1 MILNSRRLAALLAT
15 GVVLIAL
22 ALWVSSRKPTESTD
36 EAGQLVLPGLEQSV
50 NAITEVRLL
59 KGDGT
64 RTTLRK
70 GASDWLIVE
79 RGFPA
84 DGSRVRKLLLDMA
97 QLKVVEDK
105 TTDPASYAEIGVED
119 VSSPKAGGTRIEL
132 VEPAKTVG
140 LIIGNASGAHS
151 SYVRVAGAK
160 QSFLA
165 SPQILPEADPR
176 RWLDE
181 NVIDVSESRVKD
193 VMEHP
198 ATGPGYTVTRP
209 SAQVAV
215 FSVPDLPK
223 GRELS
228 SVSAAN
234 PVASALSSLTLD
246 DILKPTTTAAFP
258 DHATFQTFDGLT
270 VDVLGRKD
278 GDRRFIELKARSAAK
293 STEQEAQALNSRFG
307 GWDIEVLGY
316 KYDSLFQPLDGLL
329 KPLPVVA
336 KSATKGKGVHKVP
349 NFMKAK
355 AEGEAP
361 QK

>member
-1 MILNSRRLAALLAT
+1 MMLNSRRLTVLIAA
-15 GVVLIAL
+15 GVAVIAL
-22 ALWVSSRKPTESTD
+22 ALWVSSRQPTSDQEHSG
-36 EAGQLVLPGLEQSV
+36 ELVLPGLEHSV
-50 NAITEVRLL
+50 NSITEVHLY

-70 GASDWLIVE
+70 GTNDWLILE

-84 DGSRVRKLLLDMA
+84 DGSRVRKLLLDLA

-105 TTDPASYAEIGVED
+105 TTDPASYPEIGVED

-132 VEPAKTVG
+132 VEPGKTLSLIVG
-140 LIIGNASGAHS
+140 NPSGTDS
-151 SYVRVAGAK
+151 SFVRVAGTG
-160 QSFLA
+160 QSLLV

-181 NVIDVSESRVKD
+181 NVIDVSQSRVKD
-193 VMEHP
+193 VAEHP
-198 ATGPGYTVTRP
+198 AAGPAYTVTRP
-209 SAQVAV
+209 SAKVAD
-215 FSVPDLPK
+215 FTVPDLPK
-223 GRELS
+223 GRELA

-234 PVASALSSLTLD
+234 PLASALTSLTLD
-246 DILKPTTTAAFP
+246 DIHKSTSPGAFP

-278 GDRRFIELKARSAAK
+278 GDRRFIELKAQSSSK
-293 STEQEAQALNSRFG
+293 TTEQEAQALNSRFG

-336 KSATKGKGVHKVP
+336 KSESKGKGKGAHRAAKLLP
-349 NFMKAK
+349 AK
-355 AEGEAP
+355 AD
-361 QK
+361 K